1 MATVC
6 KHERRRRFAGRVV
19 NINQV
24 RVERLAVDIAPLL
37 ATRGNVIVDTSR
49 ADDVDLWRRSARRA
63 GRLLG
68 MPVRTGVSWD
78 GTRVWACEGP

>member
-6 KHERRRRFAGRVV
+6 KQNGSRRFSGRVV
-19 NINQV
+19 NIDRA

-37 ATRGNVIVDTSR
+37 AKRGNVIVDVAR
-49 ADDVDLWRRSARRA
+49 IDDVALWRRSARRA

-68 MPVRTGVSWD
+68 IPVRTGVSWD

>member
-6 KHERRRRFAGRVV
+6 KHERRRRYPGRLV
-19 NINQV
+19 NIEQA
-24 RVERLAVDIAPLL
+24 RIERLAVDIAPLL
-37 ATRGNVIVDTSR
+37 ATRGNIMLNAARVE
-49 ADDVDLWRRSARRA
+49 DVELWRRGARRA

-68 MPVRTGVSWD
+68 IPVRTGVSWD